1 MLSIASLPRED
12 CSICPVLSFDGTVC
26 HKLSSGN
33 GRKTI
38 MKIIVTTNYERRN
51 EKIDFHSGV
60 KMSRNATSL

>member
-12 CSICPVLSFDGTVC
+12 CSICPVLSFDGRVR

-38 MKIIVTTNYERRN
+38 MKTIVTTNMNVEMKKY
-51 EKIDFHSGV
+51 ISIV
-60 KMSRNATSL
+60 A